1 MRRTTRRGAAWNEE
15 EGHEGVEY
23 QKVTSQILA
32 ELKAILDAENVL
44 VDPDTL
50 ARYARD
56 EAPSPR
62 DVRPEVVV
70 KPRTTAQVSQI
81 LQVAN
86 AHRIPVTFRGQ
97 GTGLSHGAVP
107 TQGGIL
113 LSFEAMNRILEIDED
128 NLVAVVEPGVVL
140 LQLRQELERR
150 GLFYPA
156 DPGETSSAIGGNV
169 NTNAGGMNGVKYGNT
184 RGYVL
189 GLEVVLA
196 SGEVVTLG
204 GKTVKRSTG
213 YELMHLIIGSE
224 GTLAAVTKILLRL
237 IKRPLHFITL
247 YIPFQS
253 LHDAI
258 QAVPDILRKKVTPT
272 AIEYIER
279 DSLLLVEHHLEK
291 TMPHHDAAA
300 YLIIRIDGDTEDEL
314 YTIGEAVSDI
324 CMEHHAFDVLIASTQ
339 DEQDRIWDIR
349 GRFYEVIVNNHVVQM
364 IDTVVPPSAIA
375 TYMDDVKAIAQQWG
389 VRVFSVGHA
398 GDGNVHLML
407 LKDDLSDDAWTAKW
421 PPMMK
426 QLYATAVAYGGTISG
441 EHGIGV
447 DKKPYLPL
455 SLSATE
461 IGLMKAIK
469 RLFDPH
475 AILNPGKIFDLT

>member
-1 MRRTTRRGAAWNEE
+1 MM
-15 EGHEGVEY
+15 Y
-23 QKVTSQILA
+23 QKVTAQTIADLMT
-32 ELKAILDAENVL
+32 IVDAKNVL
-44 VDPDTL
+44 VDKDSLT
-50 ARYARD
+50 RYARD

-62 DVRPEVVV
+62 NVLPDVVV
-70 KPRTTAQVSQI
+70 KPQTTEHVAKL

-86 AHRIPVTFRGQ
+86 THRIPVTFRGQ
-97 GTGLSHGAVP
+97 GTGLSCGAVP
-107 TQGGIL
+107 TQGGIVM
-113 LSFEAMNRILEIDED
+113 SFEDMNRILEIDED
-128 NLVAVVEPGVVL
+128 NLVAVVESGVVL

-196 SGEVVTLG
+196 SGEVLTLG

-224 GTLAAVTKILLRL
+224 GTLAAVTKIILRL
-237 IKRPLHFITL
+237 IKLPPHCITL

-253 LHDAI
+253 LHDASK
-258 QAVPDILRKKVTPT
+258 AVPDIIRKKVTPT

-279 DSLLLVEHHLEK
+279 DSLLIVEHHLEK
-291 TMPHHDAAA
+291 TMPHHDAEA
-300 YLIIRIDGDTEDEL
+300 YLLIRIDGDSEDEL
-314 YTIGEAVSDI
+314 YATGEAVSSI
-324 CMEHHAFDVLIASTQ
+324 CMDNHALDVLIASTKEAQ
-339 DEQDRIWDIR
+339 ERIWDIR
-349 GRFYEVIVNNHVVQM
+349 GRFYEVLVKNHVVQM
-364 IDTVVPPSAIA
+364 IDTVVPPSTIA
-375 TYMDDVKAIAQQWG
+375 AYIDDVKAIAQKWG
-389 VRVFSVGHA
+389 IRIFSVGHA

-407 LKDDLSDDAWTAKW
+407 LKDDLSDDVWTDKW
-421 PPMMK
+421 PQVMK
-426 QLYATAVAYGGTISG
+426 HLYATAVAYGGTISG

-447 DKKPYLPL
+447 DKKAYLPL
-455 SLSATE
+455 GINASALD
-461 IGLMKAIK
+461 LMKAIK

-475 AILNPGKIFDLT
+475 AILNPGKIFDLP